1 MPMADRDEKRNNR
14 GMDTLFSGIL
24 MLLAAVLLLLANLY
38 TTELWPVK
46 AGPAA
51 DRDRCRLLLALC
63 QLASRPAVSA
73 YRDTQPPNG
82 LANAS

>member
-24 MLLAAVLLLLANLY
+24 MLLAAALLLLANLY

-46 AGPAA
+46 AALA
-51 DRDRCRLLLALC
+51 LLLTGTGVAFC
-63 QLASRPAVSA
+63 WRFVSSR
-73 YRDTQPPNG
+73 RGRQ
-82 LANAS
+82 